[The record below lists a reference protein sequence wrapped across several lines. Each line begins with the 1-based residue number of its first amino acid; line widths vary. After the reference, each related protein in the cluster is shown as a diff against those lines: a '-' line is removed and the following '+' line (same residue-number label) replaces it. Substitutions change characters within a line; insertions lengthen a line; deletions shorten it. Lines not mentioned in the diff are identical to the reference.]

1 MSYSK
6 MNQYLE
12 SKDPRRKRDN
22 QGNFIDSLEKKDIFV
37 PFKCKVRAGNSGQGC
52 SFENRS
58 FEFSSKTG
66 QRIDWGPP
74 GFTFSTFYCFP
85 NLT

>member
-1 MSYSK
+1 MENDDIAFLQHLQK
-6 MNQYLE
+6 KTLI
-12 SKDPRRKRDN
+12 
-22 QGNFIDSLEKKDIFV
+22 FKDILNGV
-37 PFKCKVRAGNSGQGC
+37 GR

-58 FEFSSKTG
+58 FENSSKTG
-66 QRIDWGPP
+66 QRMDWGPQ